1 MGASF
6 FILRPESQQYALQIS
21 TAVAAFSDES
31 ATMKKGG
38 IHKVMPPFIK
48 PVTCLCHQRCETAN
62 FAARSVAVIKPS
74 TSSSVMTVERK
85 ALPVLAM

>member
-21 TAVAAFSDES
+21 TAVAAFSGES

-38 IHKVMPPFIK
+38 IHKVMPPLSN
-48 PVTCLCHQRCETAN
+48 P
-62 FAARSVAVIKPS
+62 
-74 TSSSVMTVERK
+74 
-85 ALPVLAM
+85 